1 MRVVGYLTEDQILDR
16 LRTIVDPCCAAAG
29 RPQDIVSFGL
39 VSEIRP
45 GAKPYVLLH
54 LTEPMCLYHL
64 WFRRQVKDRLGADA
78 TVEFVSP
85 DEIWE
90 PPANSEWAT
99 LDLQPLEKGAP
110 MPESA

>member
-1 MRVVGYLTEDQILDR
+1 EQILDR

-39 VSEIRP
+39 VREIQA
-45 GAKPYVLLH
+45 GVKPHVLLH

-64 WFRRQVKDRLGADA
+64 WFRRQVKDRLGENA

-85 DEIWE
+85 DQIWE
-90 PPANSEWAT
+90 PPTNSDWAT
-99 LDLQPLEKGAP
+99 IDLQPLDKSLDEPGGV
-110 MPESA
+110 